1 MALVN
6 PNIAMSFRQPEITPR
21 NALAEYAQ
29 IQQIQGGQRQAEM
42 ADMQIQRMRQTD
54 EALESVRQIA
64 MKNGGPSDLNEIAK
78 AYLGAPNQ
86 EMQQFGLGLLQKMRE
101 RSDFENTYKKLYP
114 DTAAAAPTNAM
125 ASAGTPAPAPAAPA
139 SSMGQ
144 LGTGTFGMTPS
155 APMNAMAPAA
165 PAAPAPVN
173 ALAAP
178 AAPAGKTV
186 ADLRREIMLFS
197 QSADPRAKAMVDVL
211 KGQLTEMT
219 KTNVVGGRLV
229 SGAGNVLYTAPPE
242 TNDIKEFEFAKKNDG
257 YTGTFTQF
265 MQLKPSASASRQVT
279 AINTQLPASEEAQKE
294 FMKEMRQTFSA
305 LKQAPTV
312 LDNIEKAK
320 ALVPQA
326 KGFMGAGGESIL
338 QAASF
343 LNNRLGTS
351 IDTKG
356 VQNAEELRSRLF
368 LGIMDNLKKLDSQPS
383 QQQQAALQVALGSIG
398 TDPSALPR
406 VLDVFGDTIRQKVDL
421 YNEEARG
428 AEGRGVKFPYNPTIK
443 LQPRPGEGGAAAGAI
458 PEAAIKALQSGQG
471 TPAQFDAIFG
481 PGAAAKHLSKG
492 K

>member
-1 MALVN
+1 M
-6 PNIAMSFRQPEITPR
+6 
-21 NALAEYAQ
+21 NALAGAGSDETAVANALLKSGDIAGYSAFVKSAEERKTQRLTQQKTEGELFDNSMKQ
-29 IQQIQGGQRQAEM
+29 IRGLWGNVRTPEDAMAIHNATHKDPIINKRLQALGITEQMGRQQIIDAAQDPTRFAEFVQKAQLGAEKFMEMNKPNFVDAGGTRIPVSGLTGQR
-42 ADMQIQRMRQTD
+42 
-54 EALESVRQIA
+54 L
-64 MKNGGPSDLNEIAK
+64 
-78 AYLGAPNQ
+78 
-86 EMQQFGLGLLQKMRE
+86 
-101 RSDFENTYKKLYP
+101 
-114 DTAAAAPTNAM
+114 
-125 ASAGTPAPAPAAPA
+125 
-139 SSMGQ
+139 
-144 LGTGTFGMTPS
+144 
-155 APMNAMAPAA
+155 
-165 PAAPAPVN
+165 
-173 ALAAP
+173 
-178 AAPAGKTV
+178 
-186 ADLRREIMLFS
+186 
-197 QSADPRAKAMVDVL
+197 
-211 KGQLTEMT
+211 
-219 KTNVVGGRLV
+219 TNVPAIEQTPLPPAVEAQKTRIA
-229 SGAGNVLYTAPPE
+229 GAG
-242 TNDIKEFEFAKKNDG
+242 
-257 YTGTFTQF
+257 
-265 MQLKPSASASRQVT
+265 ASRQVT

-356 VQNAEELRSRLF
+356 VTSAEELRSRLF

-398 TDPSALPR
+398 TDPTALPR
-406 VLDVFGDTIRQKVDL
+406 VLDVFGETIRQKVDL

-443 LQPRPGEGGAAAGAI
+443 LQPRPGAEGAAAGTP

-481 PGAAAKHLSKG
+481 PGAAAKYLSKG